1 MKYNI
6 YIVFYGL
13 QSMFASV
20 ISFNSYPME
29 VGNDKEYCAYS
40 MD

>member
-6 YIVFYGL
+6 YIVFYGS
-13 QSMFASV
+13 QSMFVSI
-20 ISFNSYPME
+20 ISFNFYPGE

-40 MD
+40 VD